1 MKKLIFALLLLMPLG
16 AFAQSN
22 LKMGYINRNELAQ
35 QMPEY
40 NDAMKQLEDMRLKYT
55 TEGQKLQEEFQ
66 KKYQDYMNQQDTLDA
81 AIRQYKESEI
91 MRLQQSIEEFTRNA
105 DSSLQKRQQ
114 ELMTPVVQK
123 MDQAIRSVGD
133 ENGFTY
139 IFDNSAG
146 IIAYTSSSSINV
158 LPLVKA
164 KLGLN

>member
-1 MKKLIFALLLLMPLG
+1 MKKLIFALLLLMPFG

-114 ELMTPVVQK
+114 ELMAPVIQK

-139 IFDNSAG
+139 IFDNSVG